1 MIKRLF
7 AALLLAAGIACA
19 DTTTTKLGLTKP
31 SQSSTNWGT
40 KVNNNYDIIDSSV
53 PVLSGNNIYT
63 ASNTFN
69 GPVIFGSSV
78 TLSTTS
84 FSRILIATPT
94 YSGSDALAFN
104 GTARTNNSIY
114 ACNSSWGNCA
124 SLAQSGIA
132 IPNSSSIDFKDSSGN
147 SGAVLSNPY
156 GLGVDYLS
164 IISANGVGINTANS
178 NFYGLSV
185 DGGVTTSSI
194 TATSSATLRSLSIP
208 TLLSAGCLATDS
220 DGAVIEGSCSGGGGG
235 SSSLEI
241 MANNLRVSSPT
252 ATAKFNGTSN
262 GIGINA
268 TTSGSTAT
276 LTFSMLPGNTNY
288 IQNPATGTWVN
299 TKGIVAST
307 VTATSISNTQIV
319 VAGTN
324 GLLQGDPLLTW
335 DGGRVIALKL
345 VGSDDLSDPSPLGGT
360 GVAAQVGT
368 GYGAQRAR
376 AFYGKTNAGSILSH
390 AVEGDCSASG
400 SPECAAGYF
409 KAQGASA
416 TNIGVFASASGGISN
431 TAFRADSGQSIFMG
445 SSTFNGS
452 IVISSGLVASGSEGT
467 NGQVLTSGGAGSIP
481 SWTTV
486 SGGGGGSGGY
496 NLQPATVTV
505 QVPLGIYGSTFSF
518 TGPQQS
524 TVTYGLTVGSLTVS
538 NAAGGNLSLSNDNGA
553 SFYQVVGSSSDA
565 TVGACAK
572 FSSSWTIVSGDCA
585 TGGGGGGGSI
595 GGTINNA
602 NQNSLTYYSVAGSS
616 NALSG
621 SSIASVYASSMT
633 LNTSTQTATQV
644 FFDYSAS
651 SMTLS
656 SASVSGILN
665 ANQLY
670 ANRVNVI
677 NGALPLYVDSRVYF
691 NDDIVTADQSS
702 FGLQELIS
710 NGGKI
715 AVFKSSPS
723 IEHNATYY
731 LPRSTGTAGYVL
743 ATTAADN
750 SGVASMYWKQDETG
764 GGGGGGGYALQPATV
779 TIRAPYSIEASSVNF
794 SSNTIMPGT
803 TFYANG
809 SINTSADIRANGLTY
824 LNAFSYLSVATDLPG
839 VLSAPINGYHN
850 SAIAAGDVPVGLFG
864 YNINSGAIAPTTGH
878 GLGVLGYTSDT
889 SASKHQQYGVEGRTL
904 GRGLSTS
911 DYSGLL
917 SVATHAGPYNGI
929 LAGII
934 SRTETYASDET
945 TPTSTGTVRS
955 IWIKQP
961 VGSGQTG
968 QTNAI
973 YSESTYPSFLTG
985 NLGIGAGTANTSNQ
999 LQINTGGNALQA
1011 TLIQS
1016 GNNANYVFSQWGRA
1030 GADATFAVSAGDNQ
1044 FFTGSAAGDT
1054 IIRAE
1059 GAANAFRIGAG
1070 TDEASLVVNKSSV
1083 TFPFAVY
1090 MSSSVNVTN
1099 VSTITLSGASIEVS
1113 TIGLVSNIQFQDTS
1127 VMRTSP
1133 EYYSTT
1139 IDSSTTGTVISSS
1152 SLIMPVLANATY
1164 YFDCSV
1170 VMISSISTIGHGL
1183 AVLSPTVTGSTI
1195 TYNVALPLA
1204 ADAAAGMWFGW
1215 GTSSNDAVT
1224 STSSPDGNLHIAK
1237 INGMYKSGPN
1247 GSGNLRVMFRSE
1259 IGSGLSTMKAGSYCQ
1274 MLRPLQ

>member
-1 MIKRLF
+1 MRKLLV
-7 AALLLAAGIACA
+7 ALVLSLVSTDSYAERVKPIFNA
-19 DTTTTKLGLTKP
+19 LTGKFDYV
-31 SQSSTNWGT
+31 T
-40 KVNNNYDIIDSSV
+40 IIDSNTIVPGGGVSV
-53 PVLSGNNIYT
+53 T
-63 ASNTFN
+63 CTN
-69 GPVIFGSSV
+69 GVCTVATSGSS
-78 TLSTTS
+78 
-84 FSRILIATPT
+84 P
-94 YSGSDALAFN
+94 
-104 GTARTNNSIY
+104 
-114 ACNSSWGNCA
+114 
-124 SLAQSGIA
+124 
-132 IPNSSSIDFKDSSGN
+132 
-147 SGAVLSNPY
+147 SN
-156 GLGVDYLS
+156 
-164 IISANGVGINTANS
+164 
-178 NFYGLSV
+178 
-185 DGGVTTSSI
+185 
-194 TATSSATLRSLSIP
+194 
-208 TLLSAGCLATDS
+208 
-220 DGAVIEGSCSGGGGG
+220 
-235 SSSLEI
+235 LEV
-241 MANNLRVSSPT
+241 MANNLQVSSPT

-276 LTFSMLPGNTNY
+276 LTFSMLQGNTNY

-360 GVAAQVGT
+360 GVAAQVGP

-505 QVPLGIYGSTFSF
+505 QVPIGIYGSTFSF

-524 TVTYGLTVGSLTVS
+524 TVTYGLTVGSLTVTNTS
-538 NAAGGNLSLSNDNGA
+538 GGNLSLSNDNGA

-633 LNTSTQTATQV
+633 LNTSEQTARQV
-644 FFDYSAS
+644 LFDYVGSSVTAS
-651 SMTLS
+651 SGTFRSIGMPTLAS
-656 SASVSGILN
+656 QSCIGTSA
-665 ANQLY
+665 A
-670 ANRVNVI
+670 
-677 NGALPLYVDSRVYF
+677 
-691 NDDIVTADQSS
+691 
-702 FGLQELIS
+702 GLFQ
-710 NGGKI
+710 
-715 AVFKSSPS
+715 A
-723 IEHNATYY
+723 
-731 LPRSTGTAGYVL
+731 GTC
-743 ATTAADN
+743 
-750 SGVASMYWKQDETG
+750 

-794 SSNTIMPGT
+794 SSNTILTNT

-889 SASKHQQYGVEGRTL
+889 STSKHQQYGVEGRTL

-1059 GAANAFRIGAG
+1059 GATNAFRIGAG
-1070 TDEASLVVNKSSV
+1070 TDEASMVINKSSV
-1083 TFPFAVY
+1083 TFPASVY
-1090 MSSSVNVTN
+1090 MNGPVNVSSVTYLAGTVGGAGQVYTSNGPGSAPSWSTPSGSGDAVLAATQTWTGGNTFKSSSTFDGAIAIHS
-1099 VSTITLSGASIEVS
+1099 VSTITFNTASIEVS

-1139 IDSSTTGTVISSS
+1139 IDSSTTGIVISSS

-1164 YFDCSV
+1164 YFDCSI

-1237 INGMYKSGPN
+1237 INGRYKSGPN